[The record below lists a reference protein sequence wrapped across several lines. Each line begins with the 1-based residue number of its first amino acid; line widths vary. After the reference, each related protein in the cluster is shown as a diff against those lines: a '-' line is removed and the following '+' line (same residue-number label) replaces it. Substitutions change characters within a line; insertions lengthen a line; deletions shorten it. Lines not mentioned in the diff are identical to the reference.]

1 MLVLLAM
8 ATAIASSGQVR
19 PAEAVFNAQL
29 VKTGLYLISGGGIN
43 SLLRLSANGIIL
55 VDGKLPGN
63 YRAFMSQVRS
73 ISKIS
78 DLPVRFLV
86 LTDHHEES
94 AGNNSQFVDAG
105 VRIIGHKNVQRHLA
119 AQVAPP
125 AITYDTDHTLRLGG
139 IEVRLI
145 HPGNA
150 HTDGDTVVYF
160 PNLKVVAVGELYAAT
175 PNPDFAAGGS
185 LVNWGPALAEILKLD
200 FDKVVPASGPPV
212 SRSDFIAFKSK
223 IDTVASRA
231 TRLVE
236 GGVPRDQLMARLKTD
251 DLGWRFDF
259 TGDRLNRFYA
269 ELLSAK

>member
-1 MLVLLAM
+1 M
-8 ATAIASSGQVR
+8 ATAVASSGQVR
-19 PAEAVFNAQL
+19 PAEVAFNAQL
-29 VKTGLYLISGGGIN
+29 VKTGLYLISGGGSN

-63 YRAFMSQVRS
+63 YRVFMAQVRS

-86 LTDHHEES
+86 VTDHHEEHT
-94 AGNNSQFVDAG
+94 GNNRQFVDAG
-105 VRIIGHKNVQRHLA
+105 VRIIGHKNIQRHLA

-125 AITYDTDHTLRLGG
+125 TITYDSDYTLHLGG

-200 FDKVVPASGPPV
+200 FDKVVPASGTPV
-212 SRSDFIAFKSK
+212 TRSDLIAFKSK
-223 IDTVASRA
+223 IDTLVSRA
-231 TRLVE
+231 NRLVKN
-236 GGVPRDQLMARLKTD
+236 GVPRDQFMARLKTD
-251 DLGWRFDF
+251 DLGWRLDF
-259 TGDRLNRFYA
+259 TGDRLDRFYA
-269 ELLSAK
+269 ELSSAK